1 MPAHILANSSFLF
14 LAPCL
19 EKLELRSTHELTNK
33 YRNCIDAYTLATTD
47 WTDCGLS
54 SLSTSII
61 DITAENIIVSSDLKK
76 NQMNIP
82 HHSSELRFIRHTFN
96 PTIRKTHRTEFTTRQ
111 NTRTRQLYLCSNL
124 RVSP

>member
-1 MPAHILANSSFLF
+1 MPAHILANSSFVF

-76 NQMNIP
+76 NQI
-82 HHSSELRFIRHTFN
+82 IRVFHT
-96 PTIRKTHRTEFTTRQ
+96 TAQ
-111 NTRTRQLYLCSNL
+111 S
-124 RVSP
+124 